1 MSPSCINLNDRS
13 GGLQGAFYNLK
24 IRAPAKRLEPSPECG
39 KIRAKSK
46 KTALFQEKRRYMGAV
61 SMNPNATFGP

>member
-1 MSPSCINLNDRS
+1 MNNCS

-39 KIRAKSK
+39 KIRAESK
-46 KTALFQEKRRYMGAV
+46 KTALFQAKRRCAGAV
-61 SMNPNATFGP
+61 SMNPNTTFGP

>member
-1 MSPSCINLNDRS
+1 MNNCS

-39 KIRAKSK
+39 KIRAESK
-46 KTALFQEKRRYMGAV
+46 NGTLSGEEKVRRALLYESEHDVRTLR
-61 SMNPNATFGP
+61 